1 MYKVIGDLEDIGFG
15 RVKVQKPNHNMRNV
29 YKVRKLIHFSRRLLA
44 KQRRDN
50 KVAWVGYTIQGNCVV
65 FILFEI

>member
-1 MYKVIGDLEDIGFG
+1 MYKVIGDLEDISFG

-29 YKVRKLIHFSRRLLA
+29 YKVRKLIHFSRRLLV
-44 KQRRDN
+44 KQRDN
-50 KVAWVGYTIQGNCVV
+50 KVAWVGYTIQGNCV